1 MELSQAAIIKLL
13 KELKDLQTSAIDG
26 VKVLVNEDNVADVQA
41 EYEGPAGTPYEGG
54 IFRMKLVFG
63 SEFPSVPPKG
73 YFLTKIFHP
82 NVSNTGEICVNVLKR
97 DWTPTLGLRHVLTV
111 IRCLLIEPNPESA
124 LNEEAGKLLLE
135 AYDDFAKHARLMTS
149 IHARK
154 PSVLTAAGGAN
165 AVNAD
170 GPQAAGTDGKGQ
182 QTATISKTKGIASK
196 GLDKKRS
203 LKRL

>member
-1 MELSQAAIIKLL
+1 
-13 KELKDLQTSAIDG
+13 
-26 VKVLVNEDNVADVQA
+26 
-41 EYEGPAGTPYEGG
+41 
-54 IFRMKLVFG
+54 MKLVFG
-63 SEFPSVPPKG
+63 SEFPSVPPKGMQWYRQSRKLEREIRKCSWQSQWWVPGVSVLITQSMCPILCAG

-154 PSVLTAAGGAN
+154 
-165 AVNAD
+165 
-170 GPQAAGTDGKGQ
+170 
-182 QTATISKTKGIASK
+182 
-196 GLDKKRS
+196 
-203 LKRL
+203 